1 MCFFESPCLRAGI
14 LRARSSRYKT
24 KSRPSGKLQCA
35 DLPVL
40 GIKQAQLVL
49 RKFDPRC
56 DHPRN
61 KESRESLGIEVV
73 GNLGRVIFLKMQIL
87 YITCHLSKILSEP
100 GSAGF
105 KNILQRYQPKKGQH
119 FKELGP
125 LVLHYSACS
134 GCDLY
139 IRTFRDMS
147 PRNILHREA
156 DMLRP
161 VSRRVSATQMMTF
174 WYFLAM
180 TKHNLSIFVNKDCQS
195 KSFFLGA
202 GQANSL
208 LSLTVA
214 DVFSWVLRHQLQRC
228 FACAKCRVLSRRTQS
243 LPTTRP
249 GCGAKKLVLEYR
261 ADIPTNLC
269 NLVS

>member
-1 MCFFESPCLRAGI
+1 
-14 LRARSSRYKT
+14 
-24 KSRPSGKLQCA
+24 
-35 DLPVL
+35 
-40 GIKQAQLVL
+40 
-49 RKFDPRC
+49 
-56 DHPRN
+56 
-61 KESRESLGIEVV
+61 
-73 GNLGRVIFLKMQIL
+73 MQIL

-105 KNILQRYQPKKGQH
+105 KTSYKDINQKKGQH

-208 LSLTVA
+208 LFLDSCWCFFMGFKAPTSTLLLLVPSA
-214 DVFSWVLRHQLQRC
+214 ESFRAVRNLYQQQGQDVGQ
-228 FACAKCRVLSRRTQS
+228 K
-243 LPTTRP
+243 
-249 GCGAKKLVLEYR
+249 
-261 ADIPTNLC
+261 N
-269 NLVS
+269 

>member
-1 MCFFESPCLRAGI
+1 MP
-14 LRARSSRYKT
+14 
-24 KSRPSGKLQCA
+24 
-35 DLPVL
+35 PVQNSFWTR
-40 GIKQAQLVL
+40 I
-49 RKFDPRC
+49 
-56 DHPRN
+56 
-61 KESRESLGIEVV
+61 
-73 GNLGRVIFLKMQIL
+73 GRIQ
-87 YITCHLSKILSEP
+87 
-100 GSAGF
+100 
-105 KNILQRYQPKKGQH
+105 NILQRYQPKKGQH

-228 FACAKCRVLSRRTQS
+228 FCLCQVQSPFAPYAISTNNKARMWGKKISAWISGRYSNQSMQPGFLS
-243 LPTTRP
+243 L
-249 GCGAKKLVLEYR
+249 G
-261 ADIPTNLC
+261 
-269 NLVS
+269 